1 MPGSLPVASQSRPM
15 PATAAR
21 ALAGNFGLGLVVV
34 RRDTSPMEMDHP
46 CPAAGSSGHS
56 TARWTRGL
64 FAVILLTTALRLDAA
79 DLGLPMAPPGAA
91 TGFSTPRLDRV
102 RALLQREVDDGAFAG
117 AVWLVAR
124 DGKIVHQGAAGW
136 SDAATKAPMTEE
148 KIFAI
153 ASMTKPVTVVTVLTL
168 IEEGRLALEDP
179 VSRYLPELA
188 DMKVAVGGT
197 ASAPQ
202 LVAAKRPITLRH
214 LLTHTS
220 GFCYGFFDEEPWRT
234 IYANAK
240 LDDSRSLAEY
250 VTKAAKLPLKHQP
263 GEAWAYGI
271 SMDILGA
278 LVEKVTGQPL
288 ETVMRERIFAPLG
301 MKDTGFTRPPRARL
315 ALMHSR
321 NAEGRLVEVPR
332 PAGLDNLEDTFA
344 SPGGGLYSTRRDY
357 ARFAQML
364 LNDGELDGVR
374 VLGRKT
380 AEAMRSNQV
389 DYLNPRPKDRWIPPG
404 FGFGVRVRRDAP
416 DEAESLGS
424 PGQFGWEGITSTYVS
439 IDPRERMFVLLLTQH
454 APYDDGLIFE
464 RFANTVYQALD
475 R

>member
-1 MPGSLPVASQSRPM
+1 MIL
-15 PATAAR
+15 
-21 ALAGNFGLGLVVV
+21 
-34 RRDTSPMEMDHP
+34 P
-46 CPAAGSSGHS
+46 CPASKSCRHS
-56 TARWTRGL
+56 PVRWTP
-64 FAVILLTTALRLDAA
+64 AVLAVVLLATATRLDAA
-79 DLGLPMAPPGAA
+79 DLGLPVAAPGAN
-91 TGFSTPRLDRV
+91 TGFSAPRLDRV
-102 RALLQREVDDGAFAG
+102 RALLQREIDDGAFAG
-117 AVWLVAR
+117 ATWLVAR
-124 DGKIVHQGAAGW
+124 DGRIVHHGAVGW
-136 SDAATKAPMTEE
+136 SEVATKAPMTEE

-153 ASMTKPVTVVTVLTL
+153 ASLTKPVTVVTVLTL

-179 VSRYLPELA
+179 VSLYLPELA
-188 DMKVAVGGT
+188 NLKVAVGGT

-202 LVAAKRPITLRH
+202 LVAARRPITIRH

-234 IYANAK
+234 LYADAK
-240 LDDSRSLAEY
+240 LDDSRSLSEY
-250 VTKAAKLPLKHQP
+250 VAKAAKLPLKHQP

-278 LVEKVTGQPL
+278 VVEKVTGQPL
-288 ETVMRERIFAPLG
+288 ETVMRERIFSPLG
-301 MKDTGFTRPPRARL
+301 LKDTGFTPPPRARR
-315 ALMHSR
+315 AQMHAR

-332 PAGLDNLEDTFA
+332 PSGLDNFAGTFA
-344 SPGGGLYSTRRDY
+344 SPGGGLHSTLRDY

-374 VLGRKT
+374 VLGRKSV
-380 AEAMRSNQV
+380 EAMRSNQV

-464 RFANTVYQALD
+464 RFANTVYQALE

>member
-1 MPGSLPVASQSRPM
+1 MNL
-15 PATAAR
+15 
-21 ALAGNFGLGLVVV
+21 
-34 RRDTSPMEMDHP
+34 P
-46 CPAAGSSGHS
+46 CPASASFWPIPV
-56 TARWTRGL
+56 RWTPGL
-64 FAVILLTTALRLDAA
+64 LAVLLLATAPRLDAA
-79 DLGLPMAPPGAA
+79 DLGLPVATPGAN
-91 TGFSTPRLDRV
+91 TGFSVPRLDRV
-102 RALLQREVDDGAFAG
+102 RALLQREIDDGAYAG

-124 DGKIVHQGAAGW
+124 DGRIVHHGAAGW
-136 SDAATKAPMTEE
+136 SEAATKAPMTEE

-153 ASMTKPVTVVTVLTL
+153 ASLTKPVTVVAVLTL

-179 VSRYLPELA
+179 VSLYLPELA
-188 DMKVAVGGT
+188 NLKVAVGGT

-202 LVAAKRPITLRH
+202 LIAARRPVTIRH

-234 IYANAK
+234 LYADAR
-240 LDDSRSLAEY
+240 LDESRSLAEY
-250 VTKAAKLPLKHQP
+250 VAKAAKLPLKHQP

-271 SMDILGA
+271 NMDILGA
-278 LVEKVTGQPL
+278 LVEKVTGQTV

-301 MKDTGFTRPPRARL
+301 MKDTGFTRPPRARSVV
-315 ALMHSR
+315 MHAR

-332 PAGLDNLEDTFA
+332 PAGLDNLGGTFA
-344 SPGGGLYSTRRDY
+344 SPGGGLYSTLRDY

-374 VLGRKT
+374 ILGRKT

-464 RFANTVYQALD
+464 RFANTVYQALE

>member
-1 MPGSLPVASQSRPM
+1 MSRSYLASASFRH
-15 PATAAR
+15 
-21 ALAGNFGLGLVVV
+21 F
-34 RRDTSPMEMDHP
+34 
-46 CPAAGSSGHS
+46 
-56 TARWTRGL
+56 TARWTSAL
-64 FAVILLTTALRLDAA
+64 LAIILLATAPRLDAA
-79 DLGLPMAPPGAA
+79 DLGLPVATPGAT
-91 TGFSTPRLDRV
+91 TGFSVPRIDRV
-102 RALLQREVDDGAFAG
+102 RALLQREIDDGAFAG

-124 DGKIVHQGAAGW
+124 DGRIVHHGAAGW
-136 SDAATKAPMTEE
+136 SEAATKAPMTEE

-153 ASMTKPVTVVTVLTL
+153 ASLTKPVTVVTVLTL
-168 IEEGRLALEDP
+168 MEEGRLALEDP
-179 VSRYLPELA
+179 VSLYLPELA
-188 DMKVAVGGT
+188 NLKVAVGGT

-202 LVAAKRPITLRH
+202 LSAARRPITIRH

-234 IYANAK
+234 LYADAR
-240 LDDSRSLAEY
+240 LDESRSLAEY
-250 VTKAAKLPLKHQP
+250 VAKAAKLPLKHQP

-271 SMDILGA
+271 SLDILGA

-301 MKDTGFTRPPRARL
+301 MKDTGFTPPPRARS
-315 ALMHSR
+315 ALMHAR

-332 PAGLDNLEDTFA
+332 PAGLDKLEGTFV
-344 SPGGGLYSTRRDY
+344 SPGGGLYSTLRDY

-364 LNDGELDGVR
+364 LNDGELDGMR

-464 RFANTVYQALD
+464 RFANTVYQALE